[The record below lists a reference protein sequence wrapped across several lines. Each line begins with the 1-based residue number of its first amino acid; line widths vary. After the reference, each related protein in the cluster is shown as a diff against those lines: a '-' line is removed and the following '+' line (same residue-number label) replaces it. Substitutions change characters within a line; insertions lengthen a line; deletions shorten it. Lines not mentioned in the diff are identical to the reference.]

1 MNISNNFKRWAP
13 VFFALLVEI
22 AFKNKGKVEDC
33 DIVMASANK
42 YRASQD
48 YLTEFYNERIIE
60 SNEQRLL
67 KTVVYNDFRVWYT
80 DNHGK
85 GVPKGKELYE
95 YLTKRTGKK
104 YKGGWHGFTLRDE
117 EETDEIEPNSA
128 V

>member
-1 MNISNNFKRWAP
+1 M
-13 VFFALLVEI
+13 LVDI
-22 AFKNKGKVEDC
+22 AFKTKGKVEDC

-48 YLTEFYNERIIE
+48 YLTEFFNERVVE
-60 SNEQRLL
+60 NSEQRLL
-67 KTVVYNDFRVWYT
+67 KTVVYNDFRIWYT

-95 YLTKRTGKK
+95 FLDKRLGK
-104 YKGGWHGFTLRDE
+104 YKGGWKGYTLQEEDE
-117 EETDEIEPNSA
+117 SDKIVANSA

>member
-1 MNISNNFKRWAP
+1 MIMSI
-13 VFFALLVEI
+13 LLII
-22 AFKNKGKVEDC
+22 AFRTKGKVEDC

-48 YLTEFYNERIIE
+48 YLTEFFNERIE
-60 SNEQRLL
+60 ENKEQRLL
-67 KTVVYNDFRVWYT
+67 KGVVYNDFRIWYT

-95 YLTKRTGKK
+95 FLDKRLGK
-104 YKGGWHGFTLRDE
+104 YKGGWRGWFLKDE
-117 EETDEIEPNSA
+117 EESDEITPNSA